1 MRFGSIFGGKEG
13 GFAPGPSEEH
23 KAPTDMG
30 SSDDPRWRQS
40 EKKYMTVDDVVEES
54 DNPEE
59 ALMRARGELDEDTL
73 DDYVSAGDANTVE
86 KEKNE
91 DDKASKEEDKHEPL
105 EQKVD
110 EIIARERVDET
121 KNKNSFTPIV
131 RASKRGSKTP
141 KYKTETKR
149 AA

>member
-1 MRFGSIFGGKEG
+1 MTNNNNLHEWILKVIETCKINDHLEG
-13 GFAPGPSEEH
+13 
-23 KAPTDMG
+23 
-30 SSDDPRWRQS
+30 
-40 EKKYMTVDDVVEES
+40 VDK
-54 DNPEE
+54 
-59 ALMRARGELDEDTL
+59 LIEL
-73 DDYVSAGDANTVE
+73 YYE